1 MMGDKGVAILANHVY
16 FDDLRRISVEI
27 LRTSRRLLYIAVAW
41 IDFDFYHEIFFELVK
56 KESRYLL

>member
-1 MMGDKGVAILANHVY
+1 MAILANHVY